1 MAGGDLHA
9 AVEVEMKKRE
19 IKYRRWTNP
28 DVIHLKAGGEES
40 GDHGFRVTVRC
51 GAAVA
56 SDRNPGSPPRAHE
69 RAVHLSQQTGE
80 IRVEVHF
87 GQAADIIFTKDRRV
101 HPASLKF
108 CPHSFAAKRMAAR
121 MLELSAW
128 FLPAISY
135 AVPWSTEVRTNGSP
149 SVRVTPPK
157 KSSSFSGI
165 SP

>member
-28 DVIHLKAGGEES
+28 DVIHLKAGGNES

-56 SDRNPGSPPRAHE
+56 SDRNPGAAPRAHE

-87 GQAADIIFTKDRRV
+87 GQAADIILTKDRRV

-108 CPHSFAAKRMAAR
+108 CR
-121 MLELSAW
+121 
-128 FLPAISY
+128 
-135 AVPWSTEVRTNGSP
+135 
-149 SVRVTPPK
+149 RVWPPK
-157 KSSSFSGI
+157 EWRRACWNCQPDTCRQSHTQCH
-165 SP
+165 